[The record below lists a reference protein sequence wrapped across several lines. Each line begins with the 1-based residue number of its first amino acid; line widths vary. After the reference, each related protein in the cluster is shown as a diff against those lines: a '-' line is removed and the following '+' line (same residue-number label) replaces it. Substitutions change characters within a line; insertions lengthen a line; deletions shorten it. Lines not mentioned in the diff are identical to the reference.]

1 MKNLLLALIVFAV
14 GTLISHAHELENLP
28 IIKRLDKKYLKLIDK
43 NGKITNLK
51 EFNKNGVVVVFKDIK
66 TKTNPPTYLIIDA
79 IIDPI
84 SGLDILH
91 VIYTKAI
98 EPYFSNKPAKINF
111 DYENG
116 EHKAPIMNFKL
127 DIHGFTFEEFTA
139 HRGDAKLKQQLSMF
153 YQNHQLEEISKIV
166 SGYIVCIIRTNNI
179 ANRSLP
185 STFQE
190 GCNVEFYDKT
200 KENQIKTLL
209 NIV

>member
-1 MKNLLLALIVFAV
+1 MIKVLLALFFLLLD
-14 GTLISHAHELENLP
+14 TTISRTNELETLP
-28 IIKRLDKKYLKLIDK
+28 IIKRLDKKYLNLIDK
-43 NGKITNLK
+43 NGRITNLK
-51 EFNKNGVVVVFKDIK
+51 EFNKNGVVVVFEDMQ

-98 EPYFSNKPAKINF
+98 EPYFLNKPAQINF

-127 DIHGFTFEEFTA
+127 DMNNFTFEEFTA
-139 HRGDAKLKQQLSMF
+139 HKRDAKLKKRLSML
-153 YQNHQLEEISKIV
+153 YSNNQLEKISKIV
-166 SGYIVCIIRTNNI
+166 SGYVVCIIQTNN
-179 ANRSLP
+179 ATNRSLP

-190 GCNVEFYDKT
+190 GCNIEFYNQQ
-200 KENQIKTLL
+200 KEKQIKTLL
-209 NIV
+209 NIA